1 MPLEH
6 ACPDSS
12 TLKLKR
18 ELMTAQRTSRF
29 IQIALIALVLNTGAA
44 AAQEGH
50 SKAPFTP
57 ERFAE
62 LQEQDALV
70 LLDVFATWCPTCA
83 QQQKVLADYRAQ
95 HPDVPLHTLT
105 IDFDEQ
111 KEFVRKYGA
120 PRQSTL
126 ILYRGDER
134 IWFSVAE
141 TRTDVIFAEL
151 NKAAQTGR

>member
-1 MPLEH
+1 MMSRSRL
-6 ACPDSS
+6 
-12 TLKLKR
+12 
-18 ELMTAQRTSRF
+18 RF
-29 IQIALIALVLNTGAA
+29 IPIALIALALSSGAA

-57 ERFAE
+57 EHFAE
-62 LQEQDALV
+62 LQERNALI

-83 QQQKVLADYRAQ
+83 QQQKLLANYREQ

-105 IDFDEQ
+105 IDFDDQ
-111 KEFVRKYGA
+111 KEFVRGFGA

-126 ILYRGDER
+126 ILYRGEER

-141 TRTDVIFAEL
+141 TRADVIFAEL
-151 NKAAQTGR
+151 NKAARTSQ

>member
-1 MPLEH
+1 MARISGLRLIP
-6 ACPDSS
+6 
-12 TLKLKR
+12 
-18 ELMTAQRTSRF
+18 
-29 IQIALIALVLNTGAA
+29 IALFALALSTGAA
-44 AAQEGH
+44 AAQEAH

-62 LQEQDALV
+62 LQQRNALV

-83 QQQKVLADYRAQ
+83 EQQKVLADYREQ

-105 IDFDEQ
+105 IDFDDQ

-126 ILYRGDER
+126 ILYRGEER

-141 TRTDVIFAEL
+141 TRAEVIFAEL
-151 NKAAQTGR
+151 NKAALASR

>member
-1 MPLEH
+1 MKSPRIL
-6 ACPDSS
+6 
-12 TLKLKR
+12 
-18 ELMTAQRTSRF
+18 RF
-29 IQIALIALVLNTGAA
+29 IPIALIALALGPGAA
-44 AAQEGH
+44 AAQEAH

-62 LQEQDALV
+62 LQEQNALV

-83 QQQKVLADYRAQ
+83 RQQKVLADYREQ

-105 IDFDEQ
+105 IDFDQQ
-111 KEFVRKYGA
+111 KEFVRTYGA

-126 ILYRGDER
+126 ILYRGEER

-141 TRTDVIFAEL
+141 TRADVIFAEL
-151 NKAAQTGR
+151 NKAAKTSR

>member
-1 MPLEH
+1 MMPIR
-6 ACPDSS
+6 
-12 TLKLKR
+12 TL
-18 ELMTAQRTSRF
+18 RF
-29 IQIALIALVLNTGAA
+29 VPVALIALALSTGAA
-44 AAQEGH
+44 AAQEVH

-62 LQEQDALV
+62 LQEENALV

-83 QQQKVLADYRAQ
+83 QQQKILADYREQ

-105 IDFDEQ
+105 IDFDDQ

-126 ILYRGDER
+126 ILYRGEER

-141 TRTDVIFAEL
+141 TRADVIFAEL
-151 NKAAQTGR
+151 NKAAKTGR

>member
-1 MPLEH
+1 MNV
-6 ACPDSS
+6 SR
-12 TLKLKR
+12 TLTLVP
-18 ELMTAQRTSRF
+18 A
-29 IQIALIALVLNTGAA
+29 ALIALALGTGTA
-44 AAQEGH
+44 AAQDAH
-50 SKAPFTP
+50 TKAPFTP

-62 LQEQDALV
+62 LQEQNALI

-83 QQQKVLADYRAQ
+83 QQQQVLADYREQ

-105 IDFDEQ
+105 IDFDDQ

-126 ILYRGDER
+126 ILYRGEER

-141 TRTDVIFAEL
+141 TRADVIFAEL
-151 NKAAQTGR
+151 NKAAKTSR

>member
-1 MPLEH
+1 MM
-6 ACPDSS
+6 SS
-12 TLKLKR
+12 RIL
-18 ELMTAQRTSRF
+18 RF
-29 IQIALIALVLNTGAA
+29 IPIALVTLALSAGAA
-44 AAQEGH
+44 AAQDTQ

-62 LQEQDALV
+62 LQEQNALV

-83 QQQKVLADYRAQ
+83 QQQKVLADYRDQ

-126 ILYRGDER
+126 ILFRGEER

-141 TRTDVIFAEL
+141 TRADVIFAEL
-151 NKAAQTGR
+151 NKAAKTSR